1 VTKWTSTALSVT
13 NKYQSERSRRPF
25 ENKTL
30 KTVIKCTSTALSVTE
45 SFYFCILNFL
55 NNYMTAN
62 TLFYIIIAI
71 IIINFIV
78 DKVLDALN
86 AKHFNDA
93 LPKDLQDVYDET
105 EYKKSQNY
113 KATNYKFGI
122 ITSTFSIVLTLG
134 FLFFDGFEFV
144 DTIARSY
151 SENPI
156 IIALIFF
163 GIIMIGSDI
172 ITTPFSYFSTFVI
185 EEKFGF
191 NKTTIKTFFIDK
203 LKGWLMIAIVGG
215 GIFALI
221 IWFYNSTSQYFWL
234 YAWGLVAVFT
244 IFMNMFYSRLI
255 VPLFNKQTPLEEG
268 TLRDNIS
275 AYAKTVGFNL
285 DKIFVLNGSKR
296 STKANAYF
304 SGFGSEKRVT
314 LYDTLI
320 NDLDEEEIVAVLAHE
335 VGHYKKKHI
344 IFNLLSSIL
353 LTGLTLY
360 ILSLFISNPLLSN
373 ALGVEIPSFHIGLIA
388 FGMLYSPIS
397 EITGLIMN
405 YFSRVFEYQADDY
418 AKNTFKAEPL
428 ITSLKKLSKN
438 SLSNLT
444 PHPAYVFMHYSHPTL
459 LQRIKNLR
467 K

>member
-1 VTKWTSTALSVT
+1 
-13 NKYQSERSRRPF
+13 
-25 ENKTL
+25 
-30 KTVIKCTSTALSVTE
+30 
-45 SFYFCILNFL
+45 
-55 NNYMTAN
+55 MTAN
-62 TLFYIIIAI
+62 TLFYIIISIMI
-71 IIINFIV
+71 IKFLV
-78 DKVLDALN
+78 DKILDALN

-93 LPKDLQDVYDET
+93 LPKEIQDVYDT
-105 EYKKSQNY
+105 IEYKKSQNY

-122 ITSTFSIVLTLG
+122 ITSSFSLLLTLG

-144 DTIARSY
+144 DHIARSY
-151 SENPI
+151 SNNPI

-172 ITTPFSYFSTFVI
+172 LTTPFSYYSTFVI

-191 NKTTIKTFFIDK
+191 NKTTLKTFILDK
-203 LKGWLMIAIVGG
+203 IKSWLMMAIVGG
-215 GIFALI
+215 GILALI
-221 IWFYNSTSQYFWL
+221 IWFYQVTGIYFWL
-234 YAWGLVAVFT
+234 YAWALVAVFAL
-244 IFMNMFYSRLI
+244 FMNMFYSKLI
-255 VPLFNKQTPLEEG
+255 VPLFNKQTPLEESS
-268 TLRDNIS
+268 LKEKIS
-275 AYAKTVGFNL
+275 EYAKSVGFKL
-285 DKIFVLNGSKR
+285 DKIFVIDGSKR

-304 SGFGSEKRVT
+304 SGFGNEKRVT

-320 NDLDEEEIVAVLAHE
+320 DDLDDEEIVAVLAHE

-344 IFNLLSSIL
+344 IFNLFSSIL
-353 LTGLTLY
+353 LTGFMLY
-360 ILSLFISNPLLSN
+360 VLSLFISNPILSN

-388 FGMLYSPIS
+388 FALLYAPFS

-405 YFSRVFEYQADDY
+405 IFSRKFEYQADDY
-418 AKNTFKAEPL
+418 AKNTYKAEPL

-459 LQRIKNLR
+459 LERIVNLR